1 MIMIFKE
8 WLLLEA
14 INDIRNM
21 YKNLLDF
28 LRESQEDLYVNFS
41 DRPRINM
48 KLSLRPFHHDP
59 IGIYAFTKR
68 YMLQENR
75 TNEGFWSM
83 PYIYVFKLSEK
94 AKVLNLSKISID
106 EAKELLEKMGI
117 SDYTDKPYW
126 RSLHGKKGGHLLWYT
141 MEKYIATNEL
151 SKNVTWNKLFAIAG
165 NFDAIL
171 DEGDSIIHSNEPEQI
186 CVINPSVINVVK
198 TVESPMAEYSK
209 IIWRKMYDIANSV
222 GMKYFSKY
230 SIQSKKTG
238 RTETARR
245 YNFKKTSDFG
255 ATNNFSIDTISEDPK
270 ARYVFSIGYHLG
282 DGTINCYINMPDKTY
297 IDVYSK
303 RFDQHGYGKDYALI
317 NMDDWEIAKKE
328 IHEKLETIIKL
339 SNTDPLEPSVELL
352 NKIIKIMRLP
362 NAKIT
367 TTSIPSFCAASTTQ
381 ININRSEIR
390 GNLKISICPDLIKNS
405 TTIYLLGKVSEF
417 HRLRPSTLTLSNIT
431 VNQLPEEIDSQQ
443 IVNQMKEEI
452 NKQIANIEKHE
463 ASYMYTNIKRY
474 LIKILENYF

>member
-48 KLSLRPFHHDP
+48 KLSLRPSHHDP

-151 SKNVTWNKLFAIAG
+151 SKNVTWNKLFAMAG

-317 NMDDWEIAKKE
+317 NIDDWEIAKKE
-328 IHEKLETIIKL
+328 IHDKLETIIKL

-352 NKIIKIMRLP
+352 NKIIKIMGLP

-367 TTSIPSFCAASTTQ
+367 TTSIPSFCAESITQ
-381 ININRSEIR
+381 ININKSEIR
-390 GNLKISICPDLIKNS
+390 GNLKIRICPDLIKNS
-405 TTIYLLGKVSEF
+405 TTISLLGKLSEF
-417 HRLRPSTLTLSNIT
+417 LRLRPSTLTLSNIT

-443 IVNQMKEEI
+443 IVNQMKEKI
-452 NKQIANIEKHE
+452 NEQIANIEKHE

-474 LIKILENYF
+474 LINILENYF

>member
-1 MIMIFKE
+1 MIFKE

-48 KLSLRPFHHDP
+48 KLSLRPSHHDP
-59 IGIYAFTKR
+59 IGIYAFTKSH
-68 YMLQENR
+68 MLQEKH

-117 SDYTDKPYW
+117 SDNNKPYW
-126 RSLHGKKGGHLLWYT
+126 RTLHGEKGGHLLWHK

-151 SKNVTWNKLFAIAG
+151 SKNVTWNKLFAMAG

-171 DEGDSIIHSNEPEQI
+171 DEGDSIIHSNEPAQI

-198 TVESPMAEYSK
+198 TIESPMAEYSK

-222 GMKYFSKY
+222 GMKYFNKY

-238 RTETARR
+238 TTETARR

-255 ATNNFSIDTISEDPK
+255 ATNNFLIYTISENPN
-270 ARYVFSIGYHLG
+270 ARYVFSIEYHLG
-282 DGTINCYINMPDKTY
+282 YGTISCHIDMPDKMY

-303 RFDQHGYGKDYALI
+303 RFDQHGYGRDYALI

-328 IHEKLETIIKL
+328 IHDKLETIIKL

-367 TTSIPSFCAASTTQ
+367 TTSRPSFCAESTTQ

-390 GNLKISICPDLIKNS
+390 GNLKISICPDLINNS
-405 TTIYLLGKVSEF
+405 TRIYLTGKLSEF
-417 HRLRPSTLTLSNIT
+417 LRLRPSKLILSNIT
-431 VNQLPEEIDSQQ
+431 VDQLPEEIDPQQ
-443 IVNQMKEEI
+443 IVNQMKEEV
-452 NKQIANIEKHE
+452 NEQIANIEKHE
-463 ASYMYTNIKRY
+463 TSYMYTNIKRY

>member
-1 MIMIFKE
+1 MIFKE

-48 KLSLRPFHHDP
+48 KLSLRPSHHDP

-75 TNEGFWSM
+75 TNDGFWSM

-106 EAKELLEKMGI
+106 EAKEFLEKMGI

-238 RTETARR
+238 TTETARG

-255 ATNNFSIDTISEDPK
+255 ATNNFSIDTISEDPN

-282 DGTINCYINMPDKTY
+282 DGTISCYVDMPDKKY
-297 IDVYSK
+297 VNVYSN
-303 RFDQHGYGKDYALI
+303 RFDRHGYGKDYALI

-367 TTSIPSFCAASTTQ
+367 TTSIPSFCAESTTQ

-390 GNLKISICPDLIKNS
+390 GNLKIIICPDLIKNS
-405 TTIYLLGKVSEF
+405 TTIYLVGKLSEF
-417 HRLRPSTLTLSNIT
+417 HRLKPSRLTLSNIA

-452 NKQIANIEKHE
+452 NEQIANIEKHE
-463 ASYMYTNIKRY
+463 ASYMYTSIKRY

>member
-1 MIMIFKE
+1 MIFKE

-48 KLSLRPFHHDP
+48 KLSLRPSHHDP

-68 YMLQENR
+68 YMLQEKHS
-75 TNEGFWSM
+75 NEGFWSM

-106 EAKELLEKMGI
+106 EAKELLKKMGI
-117 SDYTDKPYW
+117 SDNNKPYW
-126 RSLHGKKGGHLLWYT
+126 RTLHGEKGGHLLWHK

-151 SKNVTWNKLFAIAG
+151 SKNVTWNKLFAMAG

-186 CVINPSVINVVK
+186 CVINPSVINIVK
-198 TVESPMAEYSK
+198 TIESPMAEYSK

-222 GMKYFSKY
+222 GMKYFNKY

-238 RTETARR
+238 TTETARG

-255 ATNNFSIDTISEDPK
+255 ATNNFSIYTISEDPN

-282 DGTINCYINMPDKTY
+282 DGTINCHIDMPDKTY

-303 RFDQHGYGKDYALI
+303 RFDRHGYGKDYALI

-328 IHEKLETIIKL
+328 IHDKLETIIKL

-352 NKIIKIMRLP
+352 NKITKVMRLP
-362 NAKIT
+362 NVKIRT
-367 TTSIPSFCAASTTQ
+367 TLMPSFCAESTTQ
-381 ININRSEIR
+381 ININRSSIR
-390 GNLKISICPDLIKNS
+390 GNLTIKVCPDLKKNS
-405 TTIYLLGKVSEF
+405 TQIYLIAKVSESL
-417 HRLRPSTLTLSNIT
+417 RLSPSKLILSNIT
-431 VNQLPEEIDSQQ
+431 VNQLPEEIDPQQ
-443 IVNQMKEEI
+443 IVDQIKVNI
-452 NKQIANIEKHE
+452 NEQIANIEKYE
-463 ASYMYTNIKRY
+463 MSYMYTNIKRY
-474 LIKILENYF
+474 LISMLKNYF

>member
-1 MIMIFKE
+1 MIFKE

-21 YKNLLDF
+21 YKSLLDF

-48 KLSLRPFHHDP
+48 KLSLRPSHHDP

-151 SKNVTWNKLFAIAG
+151 SKNVTWNKLFAMAG

-317 NMDDWEIAKKE
+317 NIDDWEIAKKE
-328 IHEKLETIIKL
+328 IHDKLEIIIKS

-352 NKIIKIMRLP
+352 NKIIKIMGLP

-367 TTSIPSFCAASTTQ
+367 ITSRPSFCAESITQ
-381 ININRSEIR
+381 ININKSEIR

-405 TTIYLLGKVSEF
+405 TTIYLVGKLSEF

-452 NKQIANIEKHE
+452 NEQIANIEKHE

>member
-1 MIMIFKE
+1 MIFKE

-48 KLSLRPFHHDP
+48 KLSLRPSHHDP

-151 SKNVTWNKLFAIAG
+151 SKNVTWNKLFAMAG

-282 DGTINCYINMPDKTY
+282 DGTINCYIKMPDKTY

-328 IHEKLETIIKL
+328 IHDKLETIIKL

-352 NKIIKIMRLP
+352 NKIIKIMGLP

-367 TTSIPSFCAASTTQ
+367 ITSRSSFCAASTTQ

-443 IVNQMKEEI
+443 IVNQMKEKI
-452 NKQIANIEKHE
+452 NEQIANIEKHE

>member
-1 MIMIFKE
+1 MIFKE

-48 KLSLRPFHHDP
+48 KLSLRPSHHDP

-75 TNEGFWSM
+75 TNDGFWSM

-117 SDYTDKPYW
+117 SDNNKPYW

-151 SKNVTWNKLFAIAG
+151 SKNVTWNKLFAMAG

-317 NMDDWEIAKKE
+317 NIDDWEIAKKE
-328 IHEKLETIIKL
+328 IHDKLEIIIKS

-352 NKIIKIMRLP
+352 NKIIKIMGLP

-367 TTSIPSFCAASTTQ
+367 TTSRPSFCAESITQ

-390 GNLKISICPDLIKNS
+390 GNLTIKVCPDLIKNS
-405 TTIYLLGKVSEF
+405 TTISLIGKLSEF
-417 HRLRPSTLTLSNIT
+417 LRLRPSKLILSNIT

-452 NKQIANIEKHE
+452 NEQIANIEKHE

>member
-1 MIMIFKE
+1 MIFKE

-21 YKNLLDF
+21 YKSLLDF

-48 KLSLRPFHHDP
+48 KLSLRPSHHDP

-68 YMLQENR
+68 YMLQENS
-75 TNEGFWSM
+75 TNDGFWSM

-94 AKVLNLSKISID
+94 AKVLNLSKISIN

-126 RSLHGKKGGHLLWYT
+126 RSSHGKKGGHLLWYT

-151 SKNVTWNKLFAIAG
+151 SRNVTWNKLFAMAG

-186 CVINPSVINVVK
+186 CVMNPSVINVVK
-198 TVESPMAEYSK
+198 TVEFPMAEYSK

-222 GMKYFSKY
+222 GMKYFNKY

-238 RTETARR
+238 TTETARG

-255 ATNNFSIDTISEDPK
+255 ATNYFSIDTISEDPN

-282 DGTINCYINMPDKTY
+282 DRNISCYVDMPDKKY
-297 IDVYSK
+297 VNVYSN
-303 RFDQHGYGKDYALI
+303 RFDRHGYGKDYALI

-367 TTSIPSFCAASTTQ
+367 TTLIPSFCAASTTQ

-405 TTIYLLGKVSEF
+405 TTIYLVGKVSEF
-417 HRLRPSTLTLSNIT
+417 HRLRPSRLTLSNIT

-452 NKQIANIEKHE
+452 NEQIANIEKHE
-463 ASYMYTNIKRY
+463 ASYMYTDIKRY